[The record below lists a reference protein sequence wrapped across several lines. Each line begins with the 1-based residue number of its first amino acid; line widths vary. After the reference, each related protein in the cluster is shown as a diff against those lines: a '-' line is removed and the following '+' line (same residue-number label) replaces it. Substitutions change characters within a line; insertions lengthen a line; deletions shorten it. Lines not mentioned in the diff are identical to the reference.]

1 MTANN
6 QIIRIEP
13 SILIWARESL
23 GLSIAEV
30 ALKLDKDSKTIQQWE
45 HGNSFPTLAQL
56 EKLAYNIYKRP
67 LAVFFLPKPPKETTP
82 KQDFRTLPE
91 NEIARLSPDLRLII
105 RKAKHH
111 QLVLKQINDNKNPVS
126 KPIHR
131 EFNLEKL
138 NSKNKF
144 ASNLR
149 EYLGITK
156 SLQQN
161 FKNPELAFNYYRNL
175 IEKNGVFVFQYPLK
189 EIRGFSLTDREFP
202 VIVINSGDSPN
213 GKIFSLFHEL
223 CHILFNTG
231 GIFRDYYSEELKQNP
246 NKIEVLCNQF
256 ASDILLPGSELLKEV
271 LVLENSDNKEWS
283 ENTLRA
289 IAFNYK
295 VSKEVVLRKLLE
307 AGKTTQTFYVNTRIK
322 WNEKYK
328 HDLEKKQKTHQGG
341 PTYHIT
347 NMSHL
352 GKNFVTQVLTNYH
365 SGKLTGSEVAD
376 FLSIKLNRI
385 PDYEKKVF

>member
-1 MTANN
+1 MASNN

-23 GLSIAEV
+23 GLSLAEV
-30 ALKLDKDSKTIQQWE
+30 ALKLDKDRETIQQWE
-45 HGNSFPTLAQL
+45 HGNSFPTLTQL

-67 LAVFFLPKPPKETTP
+67 LAVFFLPNPPKETTP
-82 KQDFRTLPE
+82 RQDFRTLPE
-91 NEIARLSPDLRLII
+91 NEITNLSPDLRLII

-111 QLVLKQINDNKNPVS
+111 QLILKQISDNINPVS
-126 KPIHR
+126 KPIYR
-131 EFNLEKL
+131 EFNLEES
-138 NSKNKF
+138 NINFKF

-161 FKNPELAFNYYRNL
+161 FKNPELAFSYYRNL
-175 IEKNGVFVFQYPLK
+175 IEKNGIYVFQYPLNDV
-189 EIRGFSLTDREFP
+189 RGFSLMDKEFP

-231 GIFRDYYSEELKQNP
+231 GIFRDYYSEELRQNP

-256 ASDILLPGSELLKEV
+256 ASDILLPVNELLNVV
-271 LVLENSDNKEWS
+271 LVVENRERKEWS

-289 IAFNYK
+289 IAFNFK

-307 AGKTTQTFYVNTRIK
+307 AGKTTQTFYIKTRNK

-328 HDLEKKQKTHQGG
+328 QEQETRKKTQLSG

-365 SGKLTGSEVAD
+365 SGKLTASQVAD
-376 FLSIKLNRI
+376 FLCIKLNRI